1 MLIVL
6 FAWFHRLVTM
16 GKEILNDT
24 RGEFTDS
31 EKRFLTLNPVEWTRN
46 NYPIFCRMYDGPIPE
61 PKKRPKTKYEIIDVR
76 VNKLNA
82 KENAE

>member
-6 FAWFHRLVTM
+6 LTWFHLFVKM

-31 EKRFLTLNPVEWTRN
+31 EKRFLTLNPIEWTRN
-46 NYPIFCRMYDGPIPE
+46 NYPIFCRMHDGPLPE
-61 PKKRPKTKYEIIDVR
+61 PENRPKTNYRIIEER
-76 VNKLNA
+76 VVTLD
-82 KENAE
+82 

>member
-1 MLIVL
+1 MLIVF
-6 FAWFHRLVTM
+6 FAWCHLLAKM

-24 RGEFTDS
+24 HGELTDS

-46 NYPIFCRMYDGPIPE
+46 NFPIFCRMYDGPIPE
-61 PKKRPKTKYEIIDVR
+61 PKKRPKTKYEIIDVK

-82 KENAE
+82 EENAE